1 MDAMRYALLAIRIQV
16 PPLHSRDYEVMD
28 DNDIDGIN
36 LVGDM
41 SEHNM
46 LDRTKVVDVV
56 DDGVD
61 PQDFFHVRQPH
72 VVFLQE
78 AQISGAVADS
88 TVSKFG
94 FPNARFRKLIWDP
107 LAALDQG
114 DVGPWL
120 LGGDFNG
127 ILHFEERIGCG
138 ITIRPPG
145 SGMLDRLLW
154 NRTLNGQFQ
163 VKSAF
168 EVRRRVYFG
177 PVESVWSVIARF
189 RGLPKV
195 RTFLCTEV
203 LGLIRGYKGDE
214 TTFSIVPH
222 IATILKWPWRVEL
235 KHVLHEG
242 NKLADSMKKLAS
254 LDDLICHRFLS
265 SLEVFRLMLCRWDVA
280 CYSSPLECGC
290 LTELVT
296 VVFVVFVCGNY
307 VREWSWFAHGL
318 CMAFMVGLVG
328 NMDS

>member
-1 MDAMRYALLAIRIQV
+1 MQHGLE
-16 PPLHSRDYEVMD
+16 RDYEVMD

-120 LGGDFNG
+120 IEVDYVGVDLTWRGGSLYQKLNYCLMNDAWS
-127 ILHFEERIGCG
+127 
-138 ITIRPPG
+138 RPFLA
-145 SGMLDRLLW
+145 SRVFHLDRVGSDQCPLLL
-154 NRTLNGQFQ
+154 RTRLDPSGG
-163 VKSAF
+163 VDC
-168 EVRRRVYFG
+168 
-177 PVESVWSVIARF
+177 PF
-189 RGLPKV
+189 R
-195 RTFLCTEV
+195 
-203 LGLIRGYKGDE
+203 YQ
-214 TTFSIVPH
+214 
-222 IATILKWPWRVEL
+222 
-235 KHVLHEG
+235 
-242 NKLADSMKKLAS
+242 
-254 LDDLICHRFLS
+254 
-265 SLEVFRLMLCRWDVA
+265 WDVA